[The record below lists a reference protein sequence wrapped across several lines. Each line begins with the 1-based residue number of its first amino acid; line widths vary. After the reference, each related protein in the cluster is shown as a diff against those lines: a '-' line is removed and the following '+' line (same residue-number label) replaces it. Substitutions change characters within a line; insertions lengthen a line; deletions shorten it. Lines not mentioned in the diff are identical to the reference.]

1 MAAYGTCKCGVTPAG
16 AEEED
21 VEVDVTSVDVV
32 PAFLSRFVSGTIDHV
47 TTL

>member
-1 MAAYGTCKCGVTPAG
+1 MSQSAG
-16 AEEED
+16 PEEED

-32 PAFLSRFVSGTIDHV
+32 PAFLSRFVSGTIDSHM